1 MAIEYDSN
9 LKVYLR
15 EISQTPL
22 LTAEEEVQLAQK
34 IKDGDKSA
42 RTQMIN
48 ANLRLVVKIAQD
60 YSGYGLP
67 LSDLIS
73 EGNIGL
79 MKAVERFD
87 PQKGGKLSTYAAWW
101 IKQSIKRALANQ
113 SKTIRLPVHMVDKIA
128 KMRRISTMLAEVL
141 GREPTDEELADEI
154 GLPRRKLAMLKQASQ
169 RPTSLD
175 APVNDGETTRYG
187 EIIGDE
193 AAENPLEALSDK
205 NLHGELDDLLA
216 VLDKRERR
224 IIDER
229 FGLNGRKPMTLEEVG
244 REFGV
249 TRERIRQLQNVALSK
264 MRKALRRKEKPLP
277 TAVEGLV
284 SS

>member
-1 MAIEYDSN
+1 MAMEHDSN
-9 LKVYLR
+9 LKIYLR
-15 EISQTPL
+15 EISRTPL
-22 LTAEEEVQLAQK
+22 LTPEDEVKLARK
-34 IKDGDKSA
+34 IKRGDKAA
-42 RTQMIN
+42 RAQMIN

-67 LSDLIS
+67 LNDLIS

-87 PQKGGKLSTYAAWW
+87 PKKGGKLSTYAAWW

-141 GREPTDEELADEI
+141 GREPTDEELAEEI

-175 APVNDGETTRYG
+175 APVNEGEATEYG

-193 AAENPLEALSDK
+193 RAENPLDALADK
-205 NLHGELDDLLA
+205 NLHGELDGLLA

-229 FGLNGRKPMTLEEVG
+229 FGLTGKTPMTLEEVG

-249 TRERIRQLQNVALSK
+249 TRERIRQLQNVALAK
-264 MRKALRRKEKPLP
+264 MRKALRRKDKPLP
-277 TAVEGLV
+277 KPINGLAA
-284 SS
+284 S